1 MGFDLGHT
9 ISSVSKLA
17 LRTKRRIDKNN
28 ESNIKVYELWLD
40 HTYRTYETLTKDGYR
55 TYEFE
60 GKKVE
65 NRKFDLIYPSKYK
78 DEIDKTIGD
87 VFSITPSSYIMNEKA
102 YKILYPY
109 LKSHSQIF
117 KINNNGTIFYVINV
131 TDLIDCLDYDNSE
144 IKRFPSSGRIYG
156 VIGGFHLFDVNERL
170 EKTIDYLKENNIEL
184 LYPCHCVSL
193 KAKIQMSK
201 KLDINEVGVGLE
213 LKI

>member
-9 ISSVSKLA
+9 ISSVSKFA
-17 LRTKRRIDKNN
+17 LRTKRRIDKND

-131 TDLIDCLDYDNSE
+131 T
-144 IKRFPSSGRIYG
+144 
-156 VIGGFHLFDVNERL
+156 
-170 EKTIDYLKENNIEL
+170 
-184 LYPCHCVSL
+184 
-193 KAKIQMSK
+193 
-201 KLDINEVGVGLE
+201 
-213 LKI
+213 

>member
-40 HTYRTYETLTKDGYR
+40 HTYRTYETLTKDGYK

-60 GKKVE
+60 GNKVE
-65 NRKFDLIYPSKYK
+65 NRKFDLICPSKYK
-78 DEIDKTIGD
+78 DEIDKPIGD

-109 LKSHSQIF
+109 LKKHSQSF
-117 KINNNGTIFYVINV
+117 QN
-131 TDLIDCLDYDNSE
+131 
-144 IKRFPSSGRIYG
+144 
-156 VIGGFHLFDVNERL
+156 H
-170 EKTIDYLKENNIEL
+170 
-184 LYPCHCVSL
+184 
-193 KAKIQMSK
+193 
-201 KLDINEVGVGLE
+201 
-213 LKI
+213 